1 MYRELV
7 QSRVKCGQ
15 LMPLD
20 WILERRWRGN
30 SSLRVYHSWQE
41 SE

>member
-20 WILERRWRGN
+20 DAAGLDTREEMAGELIAQG
-30 SSLRVYHSWQE
+30 VP
-41 SE
+41 